1 MTSSPAHNP
10 RLLSDLV
17 YDCRPLH
24 WEAQDLPE
32 TTRPAEHNPAPPQPE
47 SDESR
52 RGMRAH
58 TVRRKDRG
66 QAIVEYAAVIALIG
80 VCLVAILSLVG
91 NATKKAFER
100 TSSTVDRNAS
110 VPAGGGAGGA
120 GGGGGV
126 HVIPASAPG
135 APDSSDD
142 PEKPN
147 PEDPDS
153 MTIAHNP

>member
-1 MTSSPAHNP
+1 MASSPAHNP
-10 RLLSDLV
+10 RPPSDLV

-24 WEAQDLPE
+24 WEAQDLPD

-91 NATKKAFER
+91 NATKKASNER
-100 TSSTVDRNAS
+100 ARRSTATRAS
-110 VPAGGGAGGA
+110 PPAAA
-120 GGGGGV
+120 RE
-126 HVIPASAPG
+126 APG
-135 APDSSDD
+135 EAAVCMSFRPALRAPPTRPTTLRSRIRKT
-142 PEKPN
+142 PTP
-147 PEDPDS
+147 
-153 MTIAHNP
+153 

>member
-1 MTSSPAHNP
+1 
-10 RLLSDLV
+10 
-17 YDCRPLH
+17 
-24 WEAQDLPE
+24 
-32 TTRPAEHNPAPPQPE
+32 
-47 SDESR
+47 
-52 RGMRAH
+52 MRAH

-110 VPAGGGAGGA
+110 VPAGGG
-120 GGGGGV
+120 V